1 MSDQSQRGPR
11 NGNGNINLISAPVK
25 RSAGAP
31 RSRDRRRRAAVAPA
45 LLLALA
51 LGAAAS
57 PAHAADVRRLQAP
70 AGAAAAKVLNAS
82 AFSFE
87 RTVLHSDVP
96 VVVAFWAP
104 WCIVCRDLEAPL
116 AELAAKLGGRARV
129 VRVNIDWSSRVA
141 RRYDVQSLPT
151 VLVFAG
157 GELVSRST
165 GGATEEDLEELL
177 ASRLA
182 PAAPSVVA
190 VATVAAAG
198 R

>member
-1 MSDQSQRGPR
+1 M
-11 NGNGNINLISAPVK
+11 K

-31 RSRDRRRRAAVAPA
+31 RSRDRRRRAVVAPA

-51 LGAAAS
+51 LGAAAL
-57 PAHAADVRRLQAP
+57 PANAADVKRQAP
-70 AGAAAAKVLNAS
+70 AAAAAAKVLNAS

-129 VRVNIDWSSRVA
+129 VRVNVDWSSRVA

-157 GELVSRST
+157 GELVSRSI

-190 VATVAAAG
+190 VAPVAARSG
-198 R
+198 L